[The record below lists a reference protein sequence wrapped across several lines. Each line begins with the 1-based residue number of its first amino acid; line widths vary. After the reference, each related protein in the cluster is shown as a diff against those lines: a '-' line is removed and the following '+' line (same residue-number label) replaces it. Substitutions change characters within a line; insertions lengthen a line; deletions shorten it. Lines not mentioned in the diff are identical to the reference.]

1 MELLC
6 YCVDDLPL
14 NFESLKVYIDQTDSF
29 QLIGTETNSFKALD
43 ELISGRIQPD
53 IIFLDIDMPGVDG
66 MEIAAAVRS
75 KCKVIFTTAHADY
88 AAQSYDVEAV
98 DYLVKP
104 ITYSRFLK
112 AVNKAKQ
119 QLLENTSIKEAEHI
133 PEIILLPGNGK
144 GNYIKVFTREIRYI
158 EADSNFLKVF
168 TEKQMIHTYCT
179 MKTMLENLPESLFAR
194 IHNSYIINIA
204 FIDKISLECI
214 KMLNGPEIF
223 LTRTYK
229 DNIRKYFIKK
239 KP

>member
-1 MELLC
+1 MELRC

-14 NFESLKVYIDQTDSF
+14 NFENLKVYIEQTEGL
-29 QLIGTETNSFKALD
+29 QLIGTETNSFRALD
-43 ELISGRIQPD
+43 KLISGRIQPD

-66 MEIAAAVRS
+66 MEIAAAVQS

-88 AAQSYDVEAV
+88 AAESYDVEAV

-119 QLLENTSIKEAEHI
+119 QLQENTSIKEAEAI

-179 MKTMLENLPESLFAR
+179 MKTMLENLPATLFAR